1 MRRQVTRREFLAGAA
16 ALAATPALGALPA
29 SGEVEI
35 AIVGAGAAGIS
46 AARRVAASGRSYAL
60 LEATGRIG
68 GRVKSGP
75 GKFGVVHDQGAH
87 RLYGGGRNPLVALG
101 RAERLRLFDPPAGR
115 RLYVGGR
122 EARDNEYDDFTA
134 ALRRASR
141 AIVTTGEAGRDVAAA
156 RVMPDLANWLAS
168 ISFVLG
174 PLTCAKDLED
184 VSTVDFARA
193 DDRGEEVGCRDGL
206 GAVLAAAAK
215 PLAVELD
222 TPVRT
227 IDTGGRAIV
236 LETARGTLRARAVI
250 VTASTNVLAARRIEF
265 KQALPKRVT
274 DAIERLSLGTYDRI
288 VFELLGNPFG
298 FRADER
304 IVFRSANERTAA
316 LVGRAGG
323 SDLAYA
329 DIAGRFGRELA
340 AAGEPAMLAF
350 LSELIAAQFG
360 SEAPKKI
367 GRTEVVRWGAEPFVM
382 GGFSAAAPGAAASRR
397 VLIEPVGDRLFFAGE
412 AAHETQWGTV
422 GGAWAS
428 GERAAN
434 AALRALAAAPA
445 MTREPAAKKKKKR
458 N

>member
-46 AARRVAASGRSYAL
+46 AARRVAAAGRSYAL
-60 LEATGRIG
+60 LEATGRVG
-68 GRVKSGP
+68 GRVRSGA
-75 GKFGVVHDQGAH
+75 GKFGIVHDQGAH
-87 RLYGGGRNPLVALG
+87 RLYGGARNPLVALG
-101 RAERLRLFDPPAGR
+101 RAERLRLFAPPASR

-122 EARDNEYDDFTA
+122 EARDNEYDDFTV

-141 AIVTTGEAGRDVAAA
+141 AIVTTGEAGRDVAVA
-156 RVMPDLANWLAS
+156 RVMPDLGSWLAS
-168 ISFVLG
+168 IAFVLG
-174 PLTCAKDLED
+174 PLTCAKDLAD

-193 DDRGEEVGCRDGL
+193 DDRGEEIGCRDGL
-206 GAVLAAAAK
+206 GAVLVAAAK
-215 PLAVELD
+215 PLAVELNM
-222 TPVRT
+222 PVRT
-227 IDTGGRAIV
+227 VDTGGRAIV
-236 LETARGTLRARAVI
+236 LGTARGTLRARAVI

-265 KQALPKRVT
+265 KQALPKRVS

-288 VFELLGNPFG
+288 VFELLGNPFR

-304 IVFRSANERTAA
+304 IVFRAENERTAA

-360 SEAPKKI
+360 SEAPGKI
-367 GRTEVVRWGAEPFVM
+367 GRTEVIRWGEEPFVL
-382 GGFSAAAPGAAASRR
+382 GGFSAAAPGAALSRR
-397 VLIEPVGDRLFFAGE
+397 VLLEPVGDRLFFAGE

-434 AALRALAAAPA
+434 AALRTLVAAPA
-445 MTREPAAKKKKKR
+445 APAKEKKKKR
-458 N
+458 KRG

>member
-1 MRRQVTRREFLAGAA
+1 MRRQITRREFLAGAA

-60 LEATGRIG
+60 LEAAGRIG
-68 GRVKSGP
+68 GRVRSGP
-75 GKFGVVHDQGAH
+75 GKFGIVHDQGAH
-87 RLYGGGRNPLVALG
+87 RLYGGGRNPLVVLG

-122 EARDNEYDDFTA
+122 EARDNEYDDFTV

-141 AIVTTGEAGRDVAAA
+141 AIVATGEAGRDVAAA
-156 RVMPDLANWLAS
+156 RVMPDLADWQQS
-168 ISFVLG
+168 VSFVLG

-193 DDRGEEVGCRDGL
+193 DDRGEEVACRDGL

-222 TPVRT
+222 TPVRN

-250 VTASTNVLAARRIEF
+250 VTASTNVLAAKHIEF
-265 KQALPKRVT
+265 RQGLPKRVS

-288 VFELLGNPFG
+288 VFELAGNPFG

-304 IVFRSANERTAA
+304 IVFKSANARTAA
-316 LVGRAGG
+316 LLGRAGG
-323 SDLAYA
+323 GDLAYA

-350 LSELIAAQFG
+350 LSELMLAQFG
-360 SEAPKKI
+360 SEAPGKI
-367 GRTEVVRWGAEPFVM
+367 GRTEVIRWDKEPFVL

-434 AALRALAAAPA
+434 AALRTLAPTTA
-445 MTREPAAKKKKKR
+445 TVREPAVKKKKKR

>member
-46 AARRVAASGRSYAL
+46 AARRIAAAGRTYAL
-60 LEATGRIG
+60 LEAADRIG

-75 GKFGVVHDQGAH
+75 GKFGVIHDQGAH

-122 EARDNEYDDFTA
+122 EARDNEYDDFTV

-141 AIVTTGEAGRDVAAA
+141 AIVATGEAGRDVAAA
-156 RVMPDLANWLAS
+156 RVMPDLANWQQS

-174 PLTCAKDLED
+174 PLTCTKDLED

-193 DDRGEEVGCRDGL
+193 DDRGEEVACRDGL
-206 GAVLAAAAK
+206 GVVLAAAAK
-215 PLAVELD
+215 PLKIELD
-222 TPVRT
+222 TPVRN

-236 LETARGTLRARAVI
+236 LETARGNLRARAVI
-250 VTASTNVLAARRIEF
+250 VTVSTNVLAARRIEF
-265 KQALPKRVT
+265 RQGLPKRIS

-288 VFELLGNPFG
+288 VFELAGNPFG
-298 FRADER
+298 FRTDER
-304 IVFRSANERTAA
+304 VVFWAGNERTAA

-350 LSELIAAQFG
+350 LSELMAAQFG
-360 SEAPKKI
+360 SEALGKI
-367 GRTEVVRWGAEPFVM
+367 GRTEVIRWSADPLIL
-382 GGFSAAAPGAAASRR
+382 GGFSAAAPGAASSRR
-397 VLIEPVGDRLFFAGE
+397 VLIEPVDRLFFAGE

-434 AALRALAAAPA
+434 AALRALTATPA
-445 MTREPAAKKKKKR
+445 TARESAAKKKKKKR
-458 N
+458 K

>member
-16 ALAATPALGALPA
+16 ALVATPALGALPA

-46 AARRVAASGRSYAL
+46 AARRVAAAGRSYAL

-68 GRVKSGP
+68 GRVRSGP

-122 EARDNEYDDFTA
+122 EARDNEYDDFTV

-141 AIVTTGEAGRDVAAA
+141 AIVATGEAGRDVAAA
-156 RVMPDLANWLAS
+156 RVMPDLADWQPS

-193 DDRGEEVGCRDGL
+193 DERGEEVGCRDGL

-215 PLAVELD
+215 PLAVELN
-222 TPVRT
+222 TPVRN

-250 VTASTNVLAARRIEF
+250 VTASTNVLAARSIAFR
-265 KQALPKRVT
+265 QSLPKRFT
-274 DAIERLSLGTYDRI
+274 DAIERLSLGSYDRI
-288 VFELLGNPFG
+288 VFELVGNPFG

-304 IVFRSANERTAA
+304 IVFRAGNERTAA
-316 LVGRAGG
+316 LVGRADG

-350 LSELIAAQFG
+350 LFELIAAQFG

-367 GRTEVVRWGAEPFVM
+367 GRTEVVRWSAEPFVM
-382 GGFSAAAPGAAASRR
+382 GGFSAAAPGAASSRR
-397 VLIEPVGDRLFFAGE
+397 VLLEPLDRLFFAGE
-412 AAHETQWGTV
+412 AAHETLWGTV

-445 MTREPAAKKKKKR
+445 AAREPAAKKKKKR

>member
-46 AARRVAASGRSYAL
+46 AARRVAAAGRSYAL
-60 LEATGRIG
+60 LEAAGRIG

-75 GKFGVVHDQGAH
+75 GKFGIVHDQGAH

-101 RAERLRLFDPPAGR
+101 RAERLRLYDPPAGR
-115 RLYVGGR
+115 RLYVDGR
-122 EARDNEYDDFTA
+122 EARDNEYDDFTV

-141 AIVTTGEAGRDVAAA
+141 AIVATGEAGRDVAAA
-156 RVMPDLANWLAS
+156 RVMPDLATWQQS

-193 DDRGEEVGCRDGL
+193 DERNEEVACREGL

-215 PLAVELD
+215 PLSVELN
-222 TPVRT
+222 TPVRN

-236 LETARGTLRARAVI
+236 LETARGALRARAVI

-265 KQALPKRVT
+265 RQGLPKRVS

-288 VFELLGNPFG
+288 VFELPGNPFG

-360 SEAPKKI
+360 SEAPGKI
-367 GRTEVVRWGAEPFVM
+367 GRAEVIRWGAEPFVM
-382 GGFSAAAPGAAASRR
+382 GGFSAVAPGAAASRR
-397 VLIEPVGDRLFFAGE
+397 VLIEPVDRLFFAGE

-434 AALRALAAAPA
+434 AALRTLTAAPA
-445 MTREPAAKKKKKR
+445 ARESAPAKKKKKR